1 MTRRG
6 DLVFRVSEW
15 LRSEADKYRQGAER
29 PLGGYA
35 VLMTIFAGMAG
46 VAGGVA
52 ALRGTR
58 GRRISPY
65 DLLVVTAGTHKV
77 TRLLAKDVVTSPI
90 RMPFTQYRESGG
102 PGEVM
107 EEVRE
112 RGQLRHAVGEL
123 LTCPFCLSVWVATGF
138 TVGLLFAPRFTRV
151 VASTFTAVAG
161 ADYLQ
166 LAYARL
172 QQAAEG
178 KNDEKE

>member
-1 MTRRG
+1 MTK
-6 DLVFRVSEW
+6 VTEW

-35 VLMTIFAGMAG
+35 VLMTVFSGMAG
-46 VAGGVA
+46 VAGVVA

-58 GRRISPY
+58 SSRISPY
-65 DLLVVTAGTHKV
+65 DLILMTAGTHKL

-90 RMPFTQYRESGG
+90 RMPFTYYRESGG

-123 LTCPFCLSVWVATGF
+123 LTCPFCLSMWVATGF
-138 TVGLLFAPRFTRV
+138 SIGMLFAPRFTRV
-151 VASTFTAVAG
+151 MTSTFTAVAG
-161 ADYLQ
+161 ADCLQ
-166 LAYARL
+166 LLYARL
-172 QQAAEG
+172 QQDAKKKG
-178 KNDEKE
+178 

>member
-1 MTRRG
+1 VTK
-6 DLVFRVSEW
+6 VSEW

-35 VLMTIFAGMAG
+35 VLMTVFGGLAGAAG
-46 VAGGVA
+46 LVAG
-52 ALRGTR
+52 LRGTR
-58 GRRISPY
+58 SSRISPY
-65 DLLVVTAGTHKV
+65 DLMVMTAGTHKL
-77 TRLLAKDVVTSPI
+77 TRLLAKDVVTSPV
-90 RMPFTQYRESGG
+90 RMPFTYYRESGG

-112 RGQLRHAVGEL
+112 QGQLRHAVGEL
-123 LTCPFCLSVWVATGF
+123 LTCPFCLSMWVASGF
-138 TVGLLFAPRFTRV
+138 TVGMLFAPRVTRV

-166 LAYARL
+166 LMYARL

-178 KNDEKE
+178 KESEQE

>member
-1 MTRRG
+1 MTR
-6 DLVFRVSEW
+6 VTEW

-35 VLMTIFAGMAG
+35 VLMTVFGGLAGAAG
-46 VAGGVA
+46 AVA

-58 GRRISPY
+58 SSRISPY
-65 DLLVVTAGTHKV
+65 DLMVITAGTHKL

-90 RMPFTQYRESGG
+90 RMPFTYYRESGG

-112 RGQLRHAVGEL
+112 QGQLRHAVGEL
-123 LTCPFCLSVWVATGF
+123 LTCPFCLSMWVASGF
-138 TVGLLFAPRFTRV
+138 SVGLLFAPRVTRV

-172 QQAAEG
+172 QQAAE
-178 KNDEKE
+178 NKE